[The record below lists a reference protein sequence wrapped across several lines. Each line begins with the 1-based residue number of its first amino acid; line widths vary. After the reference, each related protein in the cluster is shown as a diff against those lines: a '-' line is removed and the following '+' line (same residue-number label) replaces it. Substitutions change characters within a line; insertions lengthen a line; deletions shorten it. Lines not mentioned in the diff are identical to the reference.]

1 MKLQEKSLALAAAV
15 TMTVA
20 YVVCTVFVALFPK
33 FAVAILGW
41 MLHLVDINA
50 DVSIT
55 FGSFIGGLLPLVF
68 YSYVGAWVFAWIY
81 NRTVRS

>member
-15 TMTVA
+15 TMTIA
-20 YVVCTVFVALFPK
+20 YAVCTVFVALFPK
-33 FAVAILGW
+33 LAAAILGW
-41 MLHLVDINA
+41 MVHLVDINA

-55 FGSFIGGLLPLVF
+55 FGSFIGGLLPLVL

-81 NRTVRS
+81 NRAARS